1 MSNST
6 IRIPAPLRSTT
17 NGEDE
22 VSVEGATVRE
32 ALKALGDKHEDILSR
47 LLDANGDVRNF
58 INIYLG
64 EDNIRTLDGID
75 TAVSDGAILSIVP
88 AVAGGLK

>member
-17 NGEDE
+17 KGEDE
-22 VSVEGATVRE
+22 VTVEGATVRE
-32 ALKALGDKHEDILSR
+32 ALKALGDIHGDILSR
-47 LLDANGDVRNF
+47 LLDDKGEVRNF

-75 TAVSDGAILSIVP
+75 TAVSDGAVLSIVP
-88 AVAGGLK
+88 AVAGGSK